1 MVARRKKT
9 EITKASSD
17 KNRSEYLLPL
27 ISLRA
32 LIITPNSKL
41 QITAARRSSIQ
52 AFKEVD
58 REDSKYDN
66 VAVFCQTNEA
76 DEMPNFDGH
85 MKTGVACELQSLTE
99 KNDGTVSCL
108 IQGFK
113 RIKLLE
119 IVENNELPY
128 R

>member
-76 DEMPNFDGH
+76 LMV
-85 MKTGVACELQSLTE
+85 T
-99 KNDGTVSCL
+99 
-108 IQGFK
+108 
-113 RIKLLE
+113 
-119 IVENNELPY
+119 
-128 R
+128 

>member
-41 QITAARRSSIQ
+41 QITAARRS
-52 AFKEVD
+52 
-58 REDSKYDN
+58 
-66 VAVFCQTNEA
+66 
-76 DEMPNFDGH
+76 
-85 MKTGVACELQSLTE
+85 
-99 KNDGTVSCL
+99 
-108 IQGFK
+108 
-113 RIKLLE
+113 
-119 IVENNELPY
+119 
-128 R
+128 